1 MINTRTT
8 TAVAVAGAL
17 FAAPAA
23 ALAAEADD
31 PPSPIQTALRAPVGG
46 HLTVAS
52 QMRAEARENR
62 QQDLIRRAMRLAG
75 EVADARGESFDA
87 DARRSQRAEL
97 RDQAPAEIQEE
108 RRELRDDLAEAQEPE
123 PAPAPAVEASTASPV
138 LEAIAACESGGDPT
152 TDTGNG
158 FYGKYQFDLQTW
170 ASVGGTGNPALA
182 SEAEQDERAAILYA
196 QRGASPWPVC
206 GQ

>member
-75 EVADARGESFDA
+75 VVADARGERFDA

-123 PAPAPAVEASTASPV
+123 PAPAPAAEASTASPV